1 MRGKILEDP
10 WLEPDESMFLR
21 TKNPEDAPDKST
33 LITIGFQNGDPIS
46 INDEKLS
53 PSKLLSKLN
62 QIGGQNGVGRLDIVE
77 NRYVGMKSR
86 GVYETPGGE
95 ILLVARRA
103 MESLTLDGE
112 SCHLKDEIM
121 PKYAK
126 LIYNGFWF
134 SPERIMLQSL
144 VDESQKKVNGL
155 VKLKIYKGNIIVVG
169 RKSEDSLYSQSM
181 ATFEEDTVYNQ
192 EDAEG
197 FIKLNALRLKILKNR
212 A

>member
-1 MRGKILEDP
+1 
-10 WLEPDESMFLR
+10 
-21 TKNPEDAPDKST
+21 
-33 LITIGFQNGDPIS
+33 
-46 INDEKLS
+46 
-53 PSKLLSKLN
+53 
-62 QIGGQNGVGRLDIVE
+62 
-77 NRYVGMKSR
+77 
-86 GVYETPGGE
+86 
-95 ILLVARRA
+95 

-169 RKSEDSLYSQSM
+169 RKSKIACILKVWQ
-181 ATFEEDTVYNQ
+181 
-192 EDAEG
+192 
-197 FIKLNALRLKILKNR
+197 RLKKILLQPGRCGRFYKTKCFKVKDP
-212 A
+212 